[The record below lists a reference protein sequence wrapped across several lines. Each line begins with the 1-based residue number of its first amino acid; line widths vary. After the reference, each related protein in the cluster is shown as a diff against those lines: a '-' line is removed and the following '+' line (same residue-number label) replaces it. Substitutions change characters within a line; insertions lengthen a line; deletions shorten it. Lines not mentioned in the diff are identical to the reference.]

1 MAMVNA
7 SLLIEAPEWGYE
19 IEDAAN
25 GRQGR
30 VIYAN
35 AGEG

>member
-19 IEDAAN
+19 IEDAAK
-25 GRQGR
+25 RPPGR
-30 VIYAN
+30 VIDAN